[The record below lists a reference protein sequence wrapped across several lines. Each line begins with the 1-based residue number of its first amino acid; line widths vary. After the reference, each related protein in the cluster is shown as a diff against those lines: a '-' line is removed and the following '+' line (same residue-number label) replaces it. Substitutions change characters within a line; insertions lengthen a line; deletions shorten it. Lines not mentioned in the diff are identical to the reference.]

1 MHAWTEEEELQ
12 TAVADESSS
21 PQEEAAVVG
30 QNKHCR
36 LLLHGQAVDNH
47 QLQVASF
54 QYWHAVQVVGV
65 AGVDHLEM
73 VEVLHHQ
80 ILPHLAVAEMVE
92 TTSPKLEHQMRV
104 E

>member
-1 MHAWTEEEELQ
+1 M
-12 TAVADESSS
+12 ADESSS

-30 QNKHCR
+30 QNKHCH

-47 QLQVASF
+47 HLQVASF
-54 QYWHAVQVVGV
+54 QYWHAVQVGV
-65 AGVDHLEM
+65 AGADLVHLEM
-73 VEVLHHQ
+73 VEVHHHQ